1 MDNLSPILQR
11 VSQFQSGESPE
22 VTELTGGIT
31 NKNYKIT
38 VDGESYVLRMGGN
51 ETKYLGID
59 RRTEYECSLLASQI
73 GVAPEPIAFLEPEG
87 YIVAR
92 FISGK
97 GISADEIGTEEN
109 IKRVLESMK
118 LYHEIEFFPGS
129 FSPFRVAEEYAKT
142 ANSFDVKLPA
152 KMDWYLEKS
161 REIEAA
167 LYTDQALQLH
177 PCHNDLLNANF
188 IDDGTR
194 IRILDWEYAGMGDIF
209 FDLGNFAVQHEFNNE
224 QDEILLRLY
233 FGNPTDS
240 ERAHQKLM
248 KIMSDLRE
256 AMWGMVQVGVS
267 KLDFDYVGYA
277 EKYFDRFE
285 GSTRGDEYQKWLKEV

>member
-1 MDNLSPILQR
+1 MDELSPIFQR
-11 VSQFQSGESPE
+11 IPQFASAKSPE
-22 VTELTGGIT
+22 ITELSGGIT

-38 VDGESYVLRMGGN
+38 VDRESYVLRLGGN

-59 RRTEYECSLLASQI
+59 RAVEYECSRLAAQI
-73 GVAPEPIAFLEPEG
+73 GIAPEPIAFLEPEG

-97 GISADEIGTEEN
+97 GISAEEIGTEEN
-109 IKRVLESMK
+109 IKRVIQAMKAYHALEN
-118 LYHEIEFFPGS
+118 FPGS

-142 ANSFDVKLPA
+142 ASSFNVKLPD

-161 REIEAA
+161 REIEKAM
-167 LYTDQALQLH
+167 YREPFKPR
-177 PCHNDLLNANF
+177 PCHNDLLNGNF
-188 IDDGTR
+188 IYDGTR

-209 FDLGNFAVQHEFNNE
+209 FDLGNFAVQHEFKEE
-224 QDEILLRLY
+224 QDEVLLRTY
-233 FGNPTDS
+233 FGEQTNS
-240 ERAHQKLM
+240 QRARLKLM

-267 KLDFDYVGYA
+267 KLDFDYVGYSQ
-277 EKYFDRFE
+277 KYFDRYE
-285 GSTRGDEYQKWLKEV
+285 ISVSGSEYQR

>member
-1 MDNLSPILQR
+1 MNLDPILKR
-11 VSQFQSGESPE
+11 IPQFASASNLT

-38 VDGESYVLRMGGN
+38 DNGESYVLRMGGN

-59 RRTEYECSLLASQI
+59 RKIEYECSLLSSQI
-73 GVAPEPIAFLEPEG
+73 GIAPEPIAFLEPEG

-97 GISADEIGTEEN
+97 GIPAEEIGTEEN

-118 LYHEIEFFPGS
+118 AYHALDFFPGS
-129 FSPFRVAEEYAKT
+129 FSPFRVAEEYKKT
-142 ANSFDVKLPA
+142 ALSFNVKLPE

-161 REIEAA
+161 SEIEKAMYGREP
-167 LYTDQALQLH
+167 LKLR
-177 PCHNDLLNANF
+177 PCHNDLLNLNF
-188 IDDGTR
+188 LDDGAR

-224 QDEILLRLY
+224 QDEILLRTY
-233 FGNPTDS
+233 FGEPTDS
-240 ERAHQKLM
+240 QSAHLKLM
-248 KIMSDLRE
+248 KIMSDVRE
-256 AMWGMVQVGVS
+256 AMWGVVQVGVS
-267 KLDFDYVGYA
+267 KLDFDYMGYA
-277 EKYFDRFE
+277 EKYFGRLE
-285 GSTRGDEYQKWLKEV
+285 AGVQGNEYQSWLKEV

>member
-1 MDNLSPILQR
+1 MDIHQILQR
-11 VSQFQSGESPE
+11 VPRLTDRSDATI
-22 VTELTGGIT
+22 TELSGGIT

-38 VDGESYVLRMGGN
+38 VDGESFVLRMGGS
-51 ETKYLGID
+51 ETKHLGID
-59 RRTEYECSLLASQI
+59 RKVEYECSRLASQV
-73 GVAPEPIAFLEPEG
+73 GVAPEPVAFIEPDG
-87 YIVAR
+87 FILAR

-97 GISADEIGTEEN
+97 GIPAEEIGTEEN

-118 LYHEIEFFPGS
+118 AYHAIEKFPGF

-142 ANSFDVKLPA
+142 ARRFNVQLPP

-161 REIEAA
+161 SEIEKAMYA
-167 LYTDQALQLH
+167 REPLQLR
-177 PCHNDLLNANF
+177 PCHNDLLNGNF

-209 FDLGNFAVQHEFNNE
+209 FDLGNFAVQHEFTVE
-224 QDEILLRLY
+224 QDDILLRTY

-240 ERAHQKLM
+240 QRAHQKLM

-256 AMWGMVQVGVS
+256 AMWAQVQIGVS
-267 KLDFDYVGYA
+267 QLDFDYRGYGQ
-277 EKYFDRFE
+277 KYFDRFE
-285 GSTRGDEYQKWLKEV
+285 ANTSGADYQRWLRET